1 MGGFMF
7 DNFNKL
13 EIKKQKQILD
23 GAMEEFSKYG
33 YKKTSVEDI
42 AKSAGISKS
51 MVFYYFN
58 TKLDLYNYLIIYSLN
73 YIIEKYD
80 NLYSELKKLDYLE
93 RYSEIAKSKLITL
106 AEEKPLF
113 NFSGSLYL
121 DTDNIEMKE
130 EALELF
136 NKVNNIFDSYQE
148 IMNYEV
154 KNSKLRTDIKKE
166 NALQYINWVMDG
178 FSNYMIN
185 KYKDVPLGSAD
196 YDLEWKKFDKIIEDL
211 EKLFYKKGK

>member
-1 MGGFMF
+1 M
-7 DNFNKL
+7 
-13 EIKKQKQILD
+13 
-23 GAMEEFSKYG
+23 KYQ
-33 YKKTSVEDI
+33 V
-42 AKSAGISKS
+42 
-51 MVFYYFN
+51 
-58 TKLDLYNYLIIYSLN
+58 
-73 YIIEKYD
+73 
-80 NLYSELKKLDYLE
+80 DYLE

-121 DTDNIEMKE
+121 ATDNIEMKE

>member
-1 MGGFMF
+1 
-7 DNFNKL
+7 
-13 EIKKQKQILD
+13 
-23 GAMEEFSKYG
+23 
-33 YKKTSVEDI
+33 
-42 AKSAGISKS
+42 
-51 MVFYYFN
+51 
-58 TKLDLYNYLIIYSLN
+58 
-73 YIIEKYD
+73 
-80 NLYSELKKLDYLE
+80 
-93 RYSEIAKSKLITL
+93 
-106 AEEKPLF
+106 
-113 NFSGSLYL
+113 
-121 DTDNIEMKE
+121 MKE

>member
-58 TKLDLYNYLIIYSLN
+58 TKLDLYNYLIIYSLD
-73 YIIEKYD
+73 YIIKKYD
-80 NLYSELKKLDYLE
+80 NLYEKAD
-93 RYSEIAKSKLITL
+93 IALSNAK
-106 AEEKPLF
+106 E
-113 NFSGSLYL
+113 
-121 DTDNIEMKE
+121 TDNNQ
-130 EALELF
+130 F
-136 NKVNNIFDSYQE
+136 IF
-148 IMNYEV
+148 
-154 KNSKLRTDIKKE
+154 
-166 NALQYINWVMDG
+166 
-178 FSNYMIN
+178 
-185 KYKDVPLGSAD
+185 
-196 YDLEWKKFDKIIEDL
+196 FDAH
-211 EKLFYKKGK
+211 FF